1 MQTAEKKPKE
11 SDILSLEVCEARL
24 RSLGLSA
31 DHVQKLGDTIDAIGD
46 TLLDTYFSQF
56 YE

>member
-1 MQTAEKKPKE
+1 MQTAGKKPKE
-11 SDILSLEVCEARL
+11 SDILSLEVCEERL

-31 DHVQKLGDTIDAIGD
+31 DQIKKLGDTIDAIGD
-46 TLLDTYFSQF
+46 VLLDKYFSQF